1 MTSQLNGP
9 WIRDKFMLE
18 GPCLRDEFT
27 IKWTIVMG
35 QVHA

>member
-1 MTSQLNGP
+1 MNSQLNGP

-18 GPCLRDEFT
+18 GACLRDEFT
-27 IKWTIVMG
+27 IKWTIVMR